1 LDGTGDVELEIFA
14 RIIELKPGSA
24 DRVDAWTKLINAHQS
39 AAVEALEA
47 EGGSVE
53 SWFSLSLNG
62 KDYLL
67 CYMRADSMEHSQ
79 DVASKSANPVDACH
93 QQFKVDTWVRGAGAV
108 GKLLVDLSTGSE

>member
-1 LDGTGDVELEIFA
+1 MEIFA

-62 KDYLL
+62 KDVSAAESPCCHQPPYL
-67 CYMRADSMEHSQ
+67 MRSGSS
-79 DVASKSANPVDACH
+79 ASKSSRHVALGM
-93 QQFKVDTWVRGAGAV
+93 WVKTRMRY
-108 GKLLVDLSTGSE
+108 